1 MSQVKDIARYLAE
14 HGSINVM
21 EALEEFGCFRLAA
34 RIHDIRAA
42 GIDIMATDLKL
53 PSGKTVARYM
63 WVNTER
69 NAALLEK
76 L

>member
-14 HGSINVM
+14 HKIITAM

-34 RIHDIRAA
+34 RIYDIRSK
-42 GIDIMATDLKL
+42 GIDIMAADLKL
-53 PSGKTVARYM
+53 PNGKRVTRYM

>member
-14 HGSINVM
+14 HGSITAL

-34 RIHDIRAA
+34 RIYDVRAK
-42 GIDIMATDLKL
+42 GIDIMAADLKL
-53 PSGKTVARYM
+53 PSGKHVTRYM
-63 WVNTER
+63 WVSNDR
-69 NAALLEK
+69 NAELLEK

>member
-14 HGSINVM
+14 HKIITAM

-34 RIHDIRAA
+34 RIYDIRSK
-42 GIDIMATDLKL
+42 GIDIMAADLKL
-53 PSGKTVARYM
+53 PNGKHVTRYM
-63 WVNTER
+63 WVNTDR
-69 NAALLEK
+69 NRELLSK

>member
-1 MSQVKDIARYLAE
+1 MSQIKDIARHLAE
-14 HGSINVM
+14 HGSITAL

-34 RIHDIRAA
+34 RIYDIRSK
-42 GIDIMATDLKL
+42 GIDVMAADLKL
-53 PSGKTVARYM
+53 PSGKHVTRYI
-63 WVNTER
+63 WVNSER

>member
-1 MSQVKDIARYLAE
+1 MSHVKNIAKYLAE
-14 HGSINVM
+14 HGSINSM
-21 EALEEFGCFRLAA
+21 DALEEFGCFRLAA
-34 RIHDIRAA
+34 RIYDIRSKGFEITAA
-42 GIDIMATDLKL
+42 NLKL
-53 PSGKTVARYM
+53 PSGKKVARYI

>member
-14 HGSINVM
+14 HGSITALD
-21 EALEEFGCFRLAA
+21 ALEEFGCFRLAA

-42 GIDIMATDLKL
+42 GIDIMATNLKL
-53 PSGKTVARYM
+53 PSGKQVARYM
-63 WVNTER
+63 WVNSER

>member
-14 HGSINVM
+14 HKIITAL

-34 RIHDIRAA
+34 RIYDIRSK
-42 GIDIMATDLKL
+42 GIDIMAADLKL
-53 PSGKTVARYM
+53 PNGKRVTRYM

>member
-14 HGSINVM
+14 HKIITAL

-34 RIHDIRAA
+34 RIYDIRSK
-42 GIDIMATDLKL
+42 GIDIMAADLKL
-53 PSGKTVARYM
+53 PNGKHVTRYM